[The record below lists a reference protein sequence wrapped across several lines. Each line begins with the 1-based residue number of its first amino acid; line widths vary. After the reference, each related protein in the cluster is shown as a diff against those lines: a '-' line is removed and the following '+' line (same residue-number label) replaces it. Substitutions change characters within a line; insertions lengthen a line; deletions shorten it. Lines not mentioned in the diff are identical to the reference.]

1 MRSWLESKRWSGI
14 GNASDAGMSGRQRA
28 KTNQHGARSAKA
40 RTGTNHGK
48 TSALWRLAQ
57 DRVLASRVSGDR
69 EGMRRIV
76 DAILRYVRRLG

>member
-1 MRSWLESKRWSGI
+1 MARVKKTVWYWLCERCGHEWPPKGEGEPTWC
-14 GNASDAGMSGRQRA
+14 
-28 KTNQHGARSAKA
+28 RSAKA

-69 EGMRRIV
+69 EGVRRVV
-76 DAILRYVRRLG
+76 DAVLH